1 MVRPPGSKRAP
12 KSPKQRRKIAEAIA
26 AKWADPDW
34 EVLDTRLNADD
45 MKLVANA
52 YSDVFP
58 VYIRD
63 DRTDEDA
70 FKKLTMYKPV
80 IQKLIMYK
88 AAAAITAAATAA
100 VEGSKQEQ
108 KMLFNKSL

>member
-1 MVRPPGSKRAP
+1 MRKQKLRDRGQGLGILVSKFSEDTIASYSLQNLMRQVYNFLLFVINHGVLTSKGSYLF
-12 KSPKQRRKIAEAIA
+12 SSWTNSNNFVIQ
-26 AKWADPDW
+26 
-34 EVLDTRLNADD
+34 
-45 MKLVANA
+45 
-52 YSDVFP
+52 
-58 VYIRD
+58 
-63 DRTDEDA
+63 
-70 FKKLTMYKPV
+70 KLTMYKPV